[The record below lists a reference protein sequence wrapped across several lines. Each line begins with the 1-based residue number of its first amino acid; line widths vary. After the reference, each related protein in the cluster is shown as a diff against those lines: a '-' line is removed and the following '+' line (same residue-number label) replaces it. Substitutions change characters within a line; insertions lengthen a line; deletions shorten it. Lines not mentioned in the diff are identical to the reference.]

1 MAAQKPLVFAMLWS
15 SYSRPTD
22 VGNSGV
28 EPAMAWVMDH
38 MGDSDFNDPFQPAG
52 AGIALPGLLHWS
64 GEAVH
69 TVHTRHSLRCTHSS
83 LHGTRYTV
91 HGTRYTVHG
100 TRYTHMK
107 PNSI

>member
-1 MAAQKPLVFAMLWS
+1 MAAQKPLLFFMVWS

-22 VGNSGV
+22 VGNCGV

-52 AGIALPGLLHWS
+52 AGIALPGLRRWS

-69 TVHTRHSLRCTHSS
+69 TVHTRH
-83 LHGTRYTV
+83 YTV
-91 HGTRYTVHG
+91 H
-100 TRYTHMK
+100 THEPK
-107 PNSI
+107 HNLNTTHAAHLKLDSHQ